1 MNRLLDVFWIL
12 GASVLLLG
20 LGALWLAQ
28 HQEARLLNHT
38 VPYGFAVSDLRTD
51 LYAYDGA
58 LNMYAG
64 LPPGPALQHETLA
77 TIQQEQR
84 NISQDLAAVLRTAP
98 APALHEQAV
107 AVARNWGA
115 YQNEAATVLHLL
127 ALGQMARA
135 QHAQYVGNVGVT
147 DALFAASRQLDLGDV
162 QYTDTLI
169 RAEQAGGADLL
180 AAMMGVTLII
190 GAAALALRARV
201 HRGVAGLAG
210 ALGQLT
216 EGRLSITPSTPSPP
230 LAEFRLLEQ
239 AVRHVNEEIQAA
251 LSERD
256 RVIAAQE
263 DTIEERTAETVRYG
277 RALEQVLA
285 ITERGMRDWL
295 ALPATEEVL
304 RELATVLGADGVSVW
319 VPDPWRE
326 TMRVGRL
333 PWAAGDPLPLALQGG
348 GVATSRF
355 PGEHSVARSLENV
368 LALPWRTYESGRQL
382 LVLARPADVA
392 WTPSDRRLATVAST
406 QVQMMINNLELFR
419 DIRYRAVTDPLTG
432 LFNRW
437 QLWEDMNSY
446 SQGTARGILL
456 VDLDYLKR
464 LNDARGHAAGDRAL
478 CQVSDALR
486 AAVGDAGRVYRIG
499 GDEFAVIVP
508 GVDPALGIAVYQAAA
523 DTLAPTL
530 SLSAGLAIDT
540 QSVSGEEL
548 MRRADDALY
557 RAKEGG
563 RGQVRVAD
571 PLDV

>member
-201 HRGVAGLAG
+201 HR
-210 ALGQLT
+210 T
-216 EGRLSITPSTPSPP
+216 
-230 LAEFRLLEQ
+230 
-239 AVRHVNEEIQAA
+239 
-251 LSERD
+251 
-256 RVIAAQE
+256 
-263 DTIEERTAETVRYG
+263 
-277 RALEQVLA
+277 
-285 ITERGMRDWL
+285 
-295 ALPATEEVL
+295 PAT
-304 RELATVLGADGVSVW
+304 GS
-319 VPDPWRE
+319 P
-326 TMRVGRL
+326 
-333 PWAAGDPLPLALQGG
+333 
-348 GVATSRF
+348 
-355 PGEHSVARSLENV
+355 
-368 LALPWRTYESGRQL
+368 
-382 LVLARPADVA
+382 
-392 WTPSDRRLATVAST
+392 
-406 QVQMMINNLELFR
+406 
-419 DIRYRAVTDPLTG
+419 
-432 LFNRW
+432 
-437 QLWEDMNSY
+437 
-446 SQGTARGILL
+446 
-456 VDLDYLKR
+456 
-464 LNDARGHAAGDRAL
+464 
-478 CQVSDALR
+478 
-486 AAVGDAGRVYRIG
+486 
-499 GDEFAVIVP
+499 
-508 GVDPALGIAVYQAAA
+508 
-523 DTLAPTL
+523 
-530 SLSAGLAIDT
+530 
-540 QSVSGEEL
+540 
-548 MRRADDALY
+548 
-557 RAKEGG
+557 
-563 RGQVRVAD
+563 
-571 PLDV
+571 